1 MYFKLNES
9 QKFQI
14 NASNQ
19 LLMKNEFQNIPDNFS
34 AIFIRSDKD
43 YKKILYVSASIEKYF
58 GYTSEDIITNPKL
71 LFKKINAAYFY
82 DVKQF
87 FQTIKKGHRAT
98 VDFIVE
104 KNETEK
110 YSLRL
115 RAIPHFEN
123 DDVKYFDGIMFEVND
138 ELQQKALLEESE
150 KQLKILF
157 ETAEDLIFILDASGN
172 FVLVNANG
180 ALALEYLTDE
190 MKGKHVLSFI
200 EESVKG
206 AFIKSFYQ
214 LLAASSVQTFA
225 TKFMSKYGKS
235 IIFELN
241 ARTIFDDSK
250 NIIGVIAIGR
260 NITSRNSLEDKVK
273 DLSNKLVEARRI
285 ISVERD
291 RAKQRISVLEEL
303 NRLKNEFVSNIS
315 HELRTPLASII
326 GFSETIDSDSSMPD
340 EMKKEFNKIIL
351 EEAKRLANL
360 INDVLDISKIEG
372 GKIVLN
378 KTEFD
383 INEIL
388 RKCVEKIRANAKTKR
403 ITLSVDIPPETVLV
417 YADEERITQLFEN
430 LLANAVKFNVEEGRV
445 TVLAQNL
452 FKEYEVIISDTGV
465 GIPAQDLPFI
475 FQKFYRVSR
484 PGTEIPGTGLGLA
497 LVKQIVDHH
506 KGLITLQS
514 EENKGTTLIIK
525 LPLLKNQG

>member
-1 MYFKLNES
+1 M
-9 QKFQI
+9 Q
-14 NASNQ
+14 
-19 LLMKNEFQNIPDNFS
+19 NEFQNMPENFS
-34 AIFIRSDKD
+34 AIFIRSDKE
-43 YKKILYVSASIEKYF
+43 YQNIIFLSPSIKKYF
-58 GYTSEDIITNPKL
+58 GYSSEEIINNPKL
-71 LFKKINAAYFY
+71 FFKKIDAAHFSE
-82 DVKQF
+82 VKEF
-87 FQTIKKGHRAT
+87 FRTLKKGLPAV
-98 VDFIVE
+98 VDFTVI
-104 KNETEK
+104 KDETEK
-110 YSLRL
+110 FFLRF
-115 RAIPHFEN
+115 RAVPYYEEEKL
-123 DDVKYFDGIMFEVND
+123 KYFDGIMFEVYD
-138 ELQQKALLEESE
+138 ELHQKALLEESE
-150 KQLKILF
+150 KQLKVLF
-157 ETAEDLIFILDASGN
+157 ETAEDLIFILDGSGN

-190 MKGKHVLSFI
+190 MKGKHILSFI
-200 EESVKG
+200 DESTKSS
-206 AFIKSFYQ
+206 FIKAFHQ
-214 LLAASSVQTFA
+214 LLASSSVQTFE
-225 TKFMSKYGKS
+225 TRFLSKYGKS

-241 ARTIFDDSK
+241 ARTIFDDYK
-250 NIIGVIAIGR
+250 KLIGVIAIGR

-273 DLSNKLVEARRI
+273 DLSHKLVEARRI

-326 GFSETIDSDSSMPD
+326 GFSETIDSDTSMPE
-340 EMKKEFNKIIL
+340 EMRKEFNKIIL

-360 INDVLDISKIEG
+360 INDVLDISRIEG

-388 RKCVEKIRANAKTKR
+388 RNCVEKIRPNAKAKR
-403 ITLSVDIPPETVLV
+403 ITLSIDIPPEAVLV
-417 YADEERITQLFEN
+417 LADEERITQLFEN
-430 LLANAVKFNVEEGRV
+430 LLANAVKFNVEEGRM

-465 GIPAQDLPFI
+465 GIPSQDLPFI

-525 LPLLKNQG
+525 LPLLNYQG

>member
-1 MYFKLNES
+1 MN
-9 QKFQI
+9 
-14 NASNQ
+14 
-19 LLMKNEFQNIPDNFS
+19 NEFQNMPENFS
-34 AIFIRSDKD
+34 GVFLRSEKE
-43 YKKILYVSASIEKYF
+43 YKKLIFVSSSIKKYF
-58 GYTSEDIITNPKL
+58 GFSSEEIIANPKL
-71 LFKKINAAYFY
+71 ILKKIDAAHYR
-82 DVKQF
+82 DMKEF
-87 FQTIKKGHRAT
+87 FRSLEKGFQST
-98 VDFIVE
+98 VDFTVVKNANE
-104 KNETEK
+104 KFL
-110 YSLRL
+110 LRM
-115 RAIPHFEN
+115 RAIPQYEGN
-123 DDVKYFDGIMFEVND
+123 EVKYIDGIIFEVYD
-138 ELQQKALLEESE
+138 ELYQKALLEESE

-157 ETAEDLIFILDASGN
+157 ETAEDLIFILDANGN
-172 FVLVNANG
+172 FVLVNGNG
-180 ALALEYLTDE
+180 ALSLEYQTDE
-190 MKGKHVLSFI
+190 MKGKHILSFI
-200 EESVKG
+200 DEPAKG
-206 AFIKSFYQ
+206 AFIKSFQ
-214 LLAASSVQTFA
+214 LLIASSTVQTFE
-225 TKFMSKYGKS
+225 TKFQSKYGKS

-241 ARTIFDDSK
+241 ARTIFDDQKKIS
-250 NIIGVIAIGR
+250 GVIAIGR
-260 NITSRNSLEDKVK
+260 NITSRNSLEDKVR

-326 GFSETIDSDSSMPD
+326 GFSETIDSDSSMPED
-340 EMKKEFNKIIL
+340 MKKEFNKIIL

-388 RKCVEKIRANAKTKR
+388 KKSIEKVRAYAEAKQ

-430 LLANAVKFNVEEGRV
+430 LLTNAIKFNIQEGRV
-445 TVLAQNL
+445 TLLAQNL

-465 GIPAQDLPFI
+465 GIPAKDLPFI

-497 LVKQIVDHH
+497 LVKQIIDHH

-525 LPLLKNQG
+525 LPLLNYQG

>member
-1 MYFKLNES
+1 
-9 QKFQI
+9 
-14 NASNQ
+14 
-19 LLMKNEFQNIPDNFS
+19 MKNEFQNMPENFS
-34 AIFIRSDKD
+34 WVFLRSEKEYNKLIF
-43 YKKILYVSASIEKYF
+43 VSPSIKKYF
-58 GYTSEDIITNPKL
+58 GFSSEEIMGSPKL
-71 LFKKINAAYFY
+71 LFKKIDAAYFKE
-82 DVKQF
+82 VKKF
-87 FQTIKKGHRAT
+87 FRNLKKGLPST
-98 VDFIVE
+98 VDFIVI
-104 KNETEK
+104 KNVDEK
-110 YSLRL
+110 YLLRF
-115 RAIPHFEN
+115 RAVPRYEGSELKF
-123 DDVKYFDGIMFEVND
+123 FDGIMFEVYD
-138 ELQQKALLEESE
+138 ELNQKALLEESE
-150 KQLKILF
+150 KQLKVLF

-180 ALALEYLTDE
+180 ALSLEYMTDE
-190 MKGKHVLSFI
+190 MKGKHILTFIDESGKSSFL
-200 EESVKG
+200 K
-206 AFIKSFYQ
+206 AFQ
-214 LLAASSVQTFA
+214 LLIASTTVQTFA
-225 TKFMSKYGKS
+225 TKFQSKYGKS

-241 ARTIFDDSK
+241 ARTIFDDYK
-250 NIIGVIAIGR
+250 KIIGVIAIGR
-260 NITSRNSLEDKVK
+260 NITSRNSLEDKMK
-273 DLSNKLVEARRI
+273 DLSHKLVEARRI

-326 GFSETIDSDSSMPD
+326 GFSETIDSDTSMPE

-351 EEAKRLANL
+351 DEAKRLANL

-388 RKCVEKIRANAKTKR
+388 RRSVEKVRAYAAAKR
-403 ITLSVDIPPETVLV
+403 ITLSVDIPPEAVLV
-417 YADEERITQLFEN
+417 LADEERITQLFEN
-430 LLANAVKFNVEEGRV
+430 LLTNSVKFNVEEGRV
-445 TVLAQNL
+445 TVMAQNL

-506 KGLITLQS
+506 KGLITMQS
-514 EENKGTTLIIK
+514 EENRGTTFIIK
-525 LPLLKNQG
+525 LPLLNKQG

>member
-1 MYFKLNES
+1 MKRIIQHPPEDFSGILIRAQKGYRKL
-9 QKFQI
+9 
-14 NASNQ
+14 
-19 LLMKNEFQNIPDNFS
+19 
-34 AIFIRSDKD
+34 
-43 YKKILYVSASIEKYF
+43 LYVSSSVQKYF
-58 GYTSEDIITNPKL
+58 GHSAEEIIKSPP
-71 LFKKINAAYFY
+71 LFIKKIDQAYFH
-82 DVKQF
+82 DVKEF
-87 FQTIKKGHRAT
+87 FRSLDKGQPAT
-98 VDFIVE
+98 VDFTVS
-104 KNETEK
+104 KTAFEK
-110 YSLRL
+110 YLLRM
-115 RAIPHFEN
+115 RAIPHFRGEELL
-123 DDVKYFDGIMFEVND
+123 YFDAVIFEVHD
-138 ELQQKALLEESE
+138 EFHQKALMEESE

-157 ETAEDLIFILDASGN
+157 ETAEDLIFILDANGN
-172 FVLVNANG
+172 FVLVNSNG
-180 ALALEYLTDE
+180 ALSLEYLAEE
-190 MKGKHVLSFI
+190 MKGKHILAFI

-206 AFIKSFYQ
+206 SFIKAFH
-214 LLAASSVQTFA
+214 LLISSSAVQTFE
-225 TKFMSKYGKS
+225 TKFLSKYGKS

-241 ARTIFDDSK
+241 ARTIFDDK
-250 NIIGVIAIGR
+250 QKIIGVVAIGR
-260 NITSRNSLEDKVK
+260 NITSRTSLEDKVK
-273 DLSNKLVEARRI
+273 DLSSKLVEARRI

-326 GFSETIDSDSSMPD
+326 GFSETIDSDAAMPD

-383 INEIL
+383 INEVL
-388 RKCVEKIRANAKTKR
+388 RKSVEKVKSSATKKR
-403 ITLSVDIPPETVLV
+403 ITFSIDIPKEKVLV
-417 YADEERITQLFEN
+417 NADEERITQLFEN
-430 LLANAVKFNVEEGRV
+430 LITNAVKFNTEEGRV
-445 TVLAQNL
+445 TIIAQNL

-465 GIPAQDLPFI
+465 GIPAKDLPFI

-525 LPLLKNQG
+525 LPLYNYQG

>member
-1 MYFKLNES
+1 
-9 QKFQI
+9 
-14 NASNQ
+14 
-19 LLMKNEFQNIPDNFS
+19 MKNDFPDMPENFS
-34 AIFIRSDKD
+34 WIFLRSNKN
-43 YKKILYVSASIEKYF
+43 YQRLIFVSPSVKKYF
-58 GYTSEDIITNPKL
+58 GFSSEEILATPKL
-71 LFKKINAAYFY
+71 LLKKIDGAYFHE
-82 DVKQF
+82 VKEF
-87 FQTIKKGHRAT
+87 FRTLKKGMPAS
-98 VDFIVE
+98 VDFIVT
-104 KNETEK
+104 KNENEK
-110 YSLRL
+110 FLLRF
-115 RAIPHFEN
+115 RAVPQYEGSEVQYIDGVIFELH
-123 DDVKYFDGIMFEVND
+123 D
-138 ELQQKALLEESE
+138 EFHQKELLEESE

-157 ETAEDLIFILDASGN
+157 ETAEDLIFILDANGN
-172 FVLVNANG
+172 IALVNGNG
-180 ALALEYLTDE
+180 ALSLEYLTDE
-190 MKGKHVLSFI
+190 MKGKHILAFI
-200 EESVKG
+200 DESVKG
-206 AFIKSFYQ
+206 AFIKAFQ
-214 LLAASSVQTFA
+214 LLIASSTVQTFE
-225 TKFMSKYGKS
+225 TKFQSKYEKS

-241 ARTIFDDSK
+241 ARTIFDDQK
-250 NIIGVIAIGR
+250 KIIGVIAIGR
-260 NITSRNSLEDKVK
+260 NITSRNSLEDKIK

-303 NRLKNEFVSNIS
+303 NKLKNEFVSNIS

-326 GFSETIDSDSSMPD
+326 GFSETIDSDASMPE
-340 EMKKEFNKIIL
+340 EMRKEFNKIIL

-388 RKCVEKIRANAKTKR
+388 KKSIEKVRAYAETKR
-403 ITLSVDIPPETVLV
+403 ITFSVDIPPEKVLV
-417 YADEERITQLFEN
+417 YADEERMTQLFEN
-430 LLANAVKFNVEEGRV
+430 LLTNAVKFNIEEGRV

-465 GIPAQDLPFI
+465 GIPSKDLPFI

-525 LPLLKNQG
+525 LPLLNYQG

>member
-1 MYFKLNES
+1 MENE
-9 QKFQI
+9 I
-14 NASNQ
+14 
-19 LLMKNEFQNIPDNFS
+19 QNIPDDFS
-34 AIFIRSDKD
+34 GIFIRSDKE
-43 YKKILYVSASIEKYF
+43 YKKVVFVSSSINKYF
-58 GYTSEDIITNPKL
+58 GLSPDQIVNNPKL
-71 LFKKINAAYFY
+71 LFTKIDAANFS
-82 DVKQF
+82 DVKEF
-87 FQTIKKGHRAT
+87 FRTLKKGLPAS
-98 VDFIVE
+98 VDFTVS
-104 KNETEK
+104 KNQNEK
-110 YSLRL
+110 YLLRFQ
-115 RAIPHFEN
+115 AMPVYEATEI
-123 DDVKYFDGIMFEVND
+123 KYFDGIMFEVHD
-138 ELQQKALLEESE
+138 ELHKKVLLEESE

-180 ALALEYLTDE
+180 ALALEYLADE
-190 MKGKHVLSFI
+190 MKGKHIL
-200 EESVKG
+200 
-206 AFIKSFYQ
+206 AFIDEPAKGTFIKAFQ
-214 LLAASSVQTFA
+214 RLIASATVQTFE
-225 TKFMSKYGKS
+225 TKFLSKYDKS

-241 ARTIFDDSK
+241 ARTIFDESK
-250 NIIGVIAIGR
+250 KIIGVIAIGR

-273 DLSNKLVEARRI
+273 DLSHKLVEARRI

-326 GFSETIDSDSSMPD
+326 GFSETIDSDSAMPD
-340 EMKKEFNKIIL
+340 EMRKEFNKIIL
-351 EEAKRLANL
+351 EEAKRLAKL

-383 INEIL
+383 INLVL
-388 RKCVEKIRANAKTKR
+388 RKCVDKVRANAAAKK
-403 ITLSVDIPPETVLV
+403 ITFSVDIPQESILV

-430 LLANAVKFNVEEGRV
+430 VLANSVKFNVEEGRV

-497 LVKQIVDHH
+497 LVKQIIDHH

-525 LPLLKNQG
+525 LPLLNYQG

>member
-1 MYFKLNES
+1 
-9 QKFQI
+9 
-14 NASNQ
+14 
-19 LLMKNEFQNIPDNFS
+19 MKNEFQNIPENFS
-34 AIFIRSDKD
+34 AIFIRSDKE
-43 YKKILYVSASIEKYF
+43 YQKIIFLSASVKKYF
-58 GYTSEDIITNPKL
+58 GYTPEEIIGSPKL
-71 LFKKINAAYFY
+71 LFKRIDASYFSE
-82 DVKQF
+82 VKQF
-87 FQTIKKGHRAT
+87 FRTLKKGRPAA
-98 VDFIVE
+98 VDFIVQ
-104 KNETEK
+104 KNDTEK
-110 YSLRL
+110 YLLRF
-115 RAIPHFEN
+115 RAVPHFEN
-123 DDVKYFDGIMFEVND
+123 DEVKYFDGIMFEVYD
-138 ELQQKALLEESE
+138 ELKQKALLEESE

-200 EESVKG
+200 DDSVKG
-206 AFIKSFYQ
+206 AFIKAFYQ
-214 LLAASSVQTFA
+214 LLASSSVQTFE
-225 TKFMSKYGKS
+225 TKFLSKYGKS

-241 ARTIFDDSK
+241 ARTIFDDYK
-250 NIIGVIAIGR
+250 KIIGVIAIGR

-273 DLSNKLVEARRI
+273 ELSNKLVEARRI

-326 GFSETIDSDSSMPD
+326 GFSETIDSDSSMPE
-340 EMKKEFNKIIL
+340 EMRKEFNKIIL

-388 RKCVEKIRANAKTKR
+388 RNCVEKVRANAKAKR
-403 ITLSVDIPPETVLV
+403 ITLSVDIPPEAVLV

-514 EENKGTTLIIK
+514 EENKGSTLIIK
-525 LPLLKNQG
+525 LPLINNQG

>member
-1 MYFKLNES
+1 M
-9 QKFQI
+9 Q
-14 NASNQ
+14 
-19 LLMKNEFQNIPDNFS
+19 NEFQNMPENFS
-34 AIFIRSDKD
+34 GVFLRSEKEF
-43 YKKILYVSASIEKYF
+43 KKLLYVSPSVKKYF
-58 GYTSEDIITNPKL
+58 DFSSEEMIASPKL
-71 LFKKINAAYFY
+71 FIKKIDEAYFN
-82 DVKQF
+82 DVKEF
-87 FQTIKKGHRAT
+87 FRTLKKGIPAT
-98 VDFIVE
+98 VDFTVL
-104 KNETEK
+104 KNEDEK
-110 YSLRL
+110 FLLRF
-115 RAIPHFEN
+115 RAVPQYEGSE
-123 DDVKYFDGIMFEVND
+123 VKYIDAIMFEVHD
-138 ELQQKALLEESE
+138 ELHQKALLEESE

-172 FVLVNANG
+172 FVLVNGNG
-180 ALALEYLTDE
+180 ALSLEYLADE
-190 MKGKHVLSFI
+190 MKGKHILAFI
-200 EESVKG
+200 DEPAKG
-206 AFIKSFYQ
+206 AFIKAFQRLIASFT
-214 LLAASSVQTFA
+214 VQTFE
-225 TKFMSKYGKS
+225 TKFQSKYGKS

-241 ARTIFDDSK
+241 AKTIFDDQKKIS
-250 NIIGVIAIGR
+250 GVIAIGR
-260 NITSRNSLEDKVK
+260 NITSRNSLQDKVR
-273 DLSNKLVEARRI
+273 DFSSKLVEARRI

-326 GFSETIDSDSSMPD
+326 GFSETIDSDASMPED
-340 EMKKEFNKIIL
+340 MKKEFNKIIL
-351 EEAKRLANL
+351 DEAKRLANL

-388 RKCVEKIRANAKTKR
+388 KKSIEKIRAYAEAKR
-403 ITLSVDIPPETVLV
+403 ITLSVDIPPEVVLV

-430 LLANAVKFNVEEGRV
+430 LLTNAVKFNIEEGRV

-452 FKEYEVIISDTGV
+452 FKEYEVIVSDTGV
-465 GIPAQDLPFI
+465 GIPAKDLPFI

-497 LVKQIVDHH
+497 LVKQIIDHH

-525 LPLLKNQG
+525 LPLLNYQG